1 MKEVIKTDLGIN
13 TAVKDRLDLVLKRI
27 KSKMTRAE
35 QIAATR
41 QAIENIKLPPSFL
54 NHLV

>member
-1 MKEVIKTDLGIN
+1 VKEVIKTDLGIN

-27 KSKMTRAE
+27 KSKITRAE

-41 QAIENIKLPPSFL
+41 QAFENIKLPPSFL